1 MRPFFSFIIGGI
13 SLVLLT
19 GLALASPFAY
29 ITNFSSNS
37 VSVIDAATNGVV
49 STISVGNGPQPVA
62 VNPAGTR
69 VYVGNSSANT
79 V

>member
-49 STISVGNGPQPVA
+49 STINVGNGPQPECQSRGH
-62 VNPAGTR
+62 AGLR
-69 VYVGNSSANT
+69 RQFLC
-79 V
+79 